1 MAEPY
6 KRSDP
11 KKLEADRK
19 EIERSQREFNEQQ
32 SPQMIKRK
40 PGIKEYLKMGKDM
53 LEIRILER
61 RLRKNPPAR
70 KEGAKVIGHLPKDR
84 KVDA

>member
-19 EIERSQREFNEQQ
+19 EIERSQRQFDEQQ
-32 SPQMIKRK
+32 APQMIKRK
-40 PGIKEYLKMGKDM
+40 PGIKDYLKMGKEM

-61 RLRKNPPAR
+61 RQRRNPPAR
-70 KEGAKVIGHLPKDR
+70 KEGAQVIGHLPKNR

>member
-1 MAEPY
+1 MSAPY

-19 EIERSQREFNEQQ
+19 EIERSQQELQA
-32 SPQMIKRK
+32 PQMVKRT
-40 PGIKEYLKMGKDM
+40 PGIKDYLKMGKEM
-53 LEIRILER
+53 IEIKILER
-61 RLRKNPPAR
+61 RQRKNPPAR

-84 KVDA
+84 RVDA